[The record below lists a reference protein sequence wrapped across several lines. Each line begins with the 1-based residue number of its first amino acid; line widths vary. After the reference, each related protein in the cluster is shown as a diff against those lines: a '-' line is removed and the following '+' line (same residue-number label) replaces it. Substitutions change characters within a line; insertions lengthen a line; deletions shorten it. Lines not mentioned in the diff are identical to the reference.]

1 MAFSSHN
8 VLLPDGTETAPGLPL
23 VAESQGCIAALR
35 ALYEEFGEN
44 HTGVTVADLG
54 SLEGGYAAE
63 FARAGFEVYG
73 IEARKENHDNACLLQ
88 DALALGNLH
97 FVQGDVRSDLLE
109 GGQFDVIFCSGLLYH
124 LDKPVEFLNLL
135 GQATRQMLILNTHY
149 SLEGGH
155 PESSHHPGSGCD
167 YREAE
172 NEGRKGHW
180 YRESIS
186 RWDSF
191 GNESSFWL
199 RKDELIASLQEAG
212 FYKVEEIPD
221 WQSLGGSGHVPG
233 GPGMVSDRGMFLAFK
248 G

>member
-8 VLLPDGTETAPGLPL
+8 VLLPDGTYTAPGLPL
-23 VAESQGCIAALR
+23 VAESQCCVAALR

-44 HTGVTVADLG
+44 HEGLTLADLG

-63 FARAGFEVYG
+63 FARAGFEVTG
-73 IEARKENHDNACLLQ
+73 FEARMSNHANAVQLR
-88 DALALGNLH
+88 DALGLPNLN
-97 FVQGDVRSDLLE
+97 FVQGDVRDTLRGDE
-109 GGQFDVIFCSGLLYH
+109 FDVTFCSGLLYH
-124 LDKPVEFLNLL
+124 LDKPVEFINLL
-135 GQATRQMLILNTHY
+135 GRVTRQMLILNTHY

-155 PESSHHPGSGCD
+155 PESSHHPGSYCEYGNHV
-167 YREAE
+167 
-172 NEGRKGHW
+172 NEGRSGHW
-180 YRESIS
+180 YRESKS

-199 RKDELIASLQEAG
+199 RKDELIASLKEAG
-212 FYKVEEIPD
+212 FYKVDELD
-221 WQSLGGSGHVPG
+221 GWQGLNGTSHVQG

>member
-8 VLLPDGTETAPGLPL
+8 VLLPDGTYTAPGLPL
-23 VAESQGCIAALR
+23 VAESQCCIAALR

-44 HTGVTVADLG
+44 HTGITIADLG

-63 FARAGFEVYG
+63 FARAGYEVTGFEG
-73 IEARKENHDNACLLQ
+73 RAENYVNAVLLKH
-88 DALALGNLH
+88 ALGLPHLN
-97 FVQGDVRSDLLE
+97 FVLGDVRDKLPGTE
-109 GGQFDVIFCSGLLYH
+109 FDVIFCSGLLYH
-124 LDKPVEFLNLL
+124 LDKPVEFINLL

-167 YREAE
+167 YSEAE
-172 NEGRKGHW
+172 HEGRKGHW

-186 RWDSF
+186 RWDSY

-199 RKDELIASLQEAG
+199 RKDELIASLKEAG
-212 FYKVEEIPD
+212 FYKVDE
-221 WQSLGGSGHVPG
+221 LGGWQGLNGTSHVQG
-233 GPGMVSDRGMFLAFK
+233 GPGMVADRGMFLAFK